1 MLLYGG
7 LGLMAMAVGALAF
20 TLFALP
26 AGFVRDRIVIA
37 VKEETGRDLVIA
49 GPASFTIFPSVG
61 LSLEDVSLSGAPGFE
76 GEAPFVKMQ
85 SLDVS
90 VALWPLLS
98 REVRV
103 ESLKLRDPVFTLEV
117 DGDGRRSWDFAQADR
132 DARPVRLAQAG
143 RMAQATMS
151 DADTELIAPAPGQED
166 GSFLRL
172 GGLALEDVTIE
183 NGALIYRNALS
194 GGLTELTSIN
204 VTLALAAL
212 NQPLA
217 AKGRLDVKERTVHFD
232 GTLTSLAE
240 FMANQPA
247 KVRLALNADA
257 LDATYEGSATF
268 QDALLTEGILSANSS
283 SARDLLAWFGTEVP
297 PSKGFGKLSAKGLLR
312 GQREAFTFSN
322 AEIVLDDT
330 TAHGE
335 ISLHTRG
342 MRPFVK
348 ANLKLSELDLNT
360 YRSKGAAKARAKTKK
375 EKARSIDDLLDA
387 PDTAPAGPRV
397 KGYTERAGWS
407 NEPFDFE
414 GLGQLD
420 ADATLSIGRLTVD
433 TIRLDQSNL
442 TVLLKNRV
450 MTTKLEEVKL
460 YGGSGRGTV
469 ILDGSGGNTARIGI
483 DMKME
488 GVEALAL
495 LRDAADV
502 DRLTG
507 TGRLVVVLT
516 GDGASERE
524 VVETLAGRVEFAFE
538 DGAIRGINVA
548 EMLRNLSRGNLGG
561 LDAKP
566 TDETDFSAL
575 TSSWTVAS
583 GVAQND
589 DLKLSSPL
597 LRLSGSGRVMLP
609 AREVDYTLKPRLVAS
624 LSGQGGDADL
634 SGLEI
639 PVHVKGSWD
648 DPEYSPDL
656 SGIVNDPDKAMGAI
670 RELGKQFEGKNANEI
685 VDGLLNG
692 DEEERG
698 NAREAGKK
706 LLEQFLGR

>member
-1 MLLYGG
+1 MLLYGV

-76 GEAPFVKMQ
+76 GEAPLVKMR

-103 ESLKLRDPVFTLEV
+103 ESLRLSDPVFTLEV
-117 DGDGRRSWDFAQADR
+117 DGDGRRSWDFAAADR

-143 RMAQATMS
+143 RIAQAPVS
-151 DADTELIAPAPGQED
+151 DADTDLIVPAPGQED

-212 NQPLA
+212 DQPLA
-217 AKGRLDVKERTVHFD
+217 AKGRLNVKERTVHFD

-240 FMANQPA
+240 FTANQPA

-268 QDALLTEGILSANSS
+268 QDALLTEGILSASSS

-312 GQREAFTFSN
+312 GQREEFTFSN

-335 ISLHTRG
+335 ISLNTRG

-360 YRSKGAAKARAKTKK
+360 YSSKGAAKSRAKTKR
-375 EKARSIDDLLDA
+375 EQARSIDDLLDTPA
-387 PDTAPAGPRV
+387 TGPAGPRV

-442 TVLLKNRV
+442 AVLLKNRV

-469 ILDGSGGNTARIGI
+469 ILDGSGGNTARIGV

-488 GVEALAL
+488 GVEALPL
-495 LRDAADV
+495 LKDAADV

-516 GDGASERE
+516 GDGTSERE

-583 GVAQND
+583 GVAQNN

-692 DEEERG
+692 DEDERG